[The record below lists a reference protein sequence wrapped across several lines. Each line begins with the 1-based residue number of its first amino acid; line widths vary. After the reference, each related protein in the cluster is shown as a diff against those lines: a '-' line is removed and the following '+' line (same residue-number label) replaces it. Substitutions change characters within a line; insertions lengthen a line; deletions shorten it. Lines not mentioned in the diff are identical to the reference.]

1 VARYTA
7 TRLAWSVFVLLGVT
21 FVIQTTM
28 SLVPG
33 DPAVILL
40 GESATAE
47 QRAALRAALG
57 LDRPF
62 LARYASYIGDVSRGS
77 LGRSF
82 RNRRPVIDE
91 IRDALPPTLRLS
103 LAAMIIT
110 VAVGIP
116 AGVASAIRS
125 GGIADRLISLLSLVG
140 LSMPVFLIGLLL
152 IYALAYQWPIFP
164 IGGMDDGLISY
175 VLPATTLALTSIAV
189 VSRMTRASMLD
200 ILGQDFVRTAR
211 AKGLAEAIV
220 VNKHALKAAL
230 VPVVTAVALQVGLLI
245 GGAVLTETVFAW
257 PGIGRLMVTAIKT
270 RDLLVVQGCVL
281 VLAAGF
287 VVVTLP
293 TDLSYTLLDPRIRYG
308 GRA

>member
-1 VARYTA
+1 VARYA
-7 TRLAWSVFVLLGVT
+7 AKRLAWSVFVLLGVT

-47 QRAALRAALG
+47 QRAALRAELG

-62 LARYASYIGDVSRGS
+62 LARYAAYVGDVSQGS
-77 LGRSF
+77 LGRSY

-103 LAAMIIT
+103 LAAIVIT

-116 AGVASAIRS
+116 AGVASAVRS
-125 GGIADRLISLLSLVG
+125 GGIADRLISLLSLLG

-152 IYALAYQWPIFP
+152 IYGFAYHWPIFP
-164 IGGMDDGLISY
+164 IGGMDDGLLSY

-270 RDLLVVQGCVL
+270 RDLLVVQGCVV

-287 VVVTLP
+287 VLVNLL

>member
-1 VARYTA
+1 MARYTA

-47 QRAALRAALG
+47 QRAALRAELG

-62 LARYASYIGDVSRGS
+62 LVRYASYIADVSRGS

-125 GGIADRLISLLSLVG
+125 GGVADRLISLLSLVG

-164 IGGMDDGLISY
+164 IGGMDDGLVSY

-287 VVVTLP
+287 VVVNLL

>member
-1 VARYTA
+1 VGRYVAK
-7 TRLAWSVFVLLGVT
+7 RLGWSVFVLLGVT

-33 DPAVILL
+33 DPTVILL
-40 GESATAE
+40 GETATAE
-47 QRAALRAALG
+47 QRSALRAELG

-62 LARYASYIGDVSRGS
+62 LARYVSYVGDAAQGN
-77 LGRSF
+77 LGRSY
-82 RNRRPVIDE
+82 RSRRAVIDE

-103 LAAMIIT
+103 LAAMIVT
-110 VAVGIP
+110 VAIGIP
-116 AGVASAIRS
+116 AGVVSAVRDRS
-125 GGIADRLISLLSLVG
+125 LTDRIVSITSLLG

-152 IYALAYQWPIFP
+152 IYLLAYKWPIFP
-164 IGGMDDGLISY
+164 IGGMDDGLVSY
-175 VLPATTLALTSIAV
+175 VLPAITLGLTSVAV

-200 ILGQDFVRTAR
+200 VLGQDFVRTAR
-211 AKGLAEAIV
+211 AKGLAEALV
-220 VNKHALKAAL
+220 VGKHGLKAAL

-287 VVVTLP
+287 VLVNLL
-293 TDLSYTLLDPRIRYG
+293 TDLSYTLLDPRIRYDQ
-308 GRA
+308 RA

>member
-1 VARYTA
+1 MARYVVK
-7 TRLAWSVFVLLGVT
+7 RLAWSVFVLLGVT
-21 FVIQTTM
+21 FVIHGTM

-40 GESATAE
+40 GESATGE
-47 QRAALRAALG
+47 QRAALRAELG

-62 LARYASYIGDVSRGS
+62 LLRYATYVGDVAQGS
-77 LGRSF
+77 LGRSY
-82 RNRRPVIDE
+82 RSRRPVIDE
-91 IRDALPPTLRLS
+91 ITDALPPTLRLS
-103 LAAMIIT
+103 LAAMVVT
-110 VAVGIP
+110 VAIGIP
-116 AGVASAIRS
+116 AGVASAVRS
-125 GGIADRLISLLSLVG
+125 NTVTDRLVSVASLLG

-152 IYALAYQWPIFP
+152 IYALAYQWPLFP
-164 IGGMDDGLISY
+164 VGGMDDGLRSY

-211 AKGLAEAIV
+211 AKGLAEAVV
-220 VNKHALKAAL
+220 VNKHGLKAAL
-230 VPVVTAVALQVGLLI
+230 IPVVTAVALQVGLLI

-270 RDLLVVQGCVL
+270 RDLLLVQGCVL

-287 VVVTLP
+287 VLVNLL
-293 TDLSYTLLDPRIRYG
+293 TDLSYTLLDPRIRFEH
-308 GRA
+308 RA

>member
-1 VARYTA
+1 VGRYVAK
-7 TRLAWSVFVLLGVT
+7 RLAWSVFVLLGVT

-40 GESATAE
+40 GESATPE
-47 QRAALRAALG
+47 QRAALRAELG

-62 LARYASYIGDVSRGS
+62 LARYVTYIGDAARGS
-77 LGRSF
+77 LGRSY
-82 RNRRPVIDE
+82 RSRRPVIDE
-91 IRDALPPTLRLS
+91 IGDALPPTLKLS
-103 LAAMIIT
+103 LAAMVVT

-116 AGVASAIRS
+116 AGVASAVRS
-125 GGIADRLISLLSLVG
+125 RSIADRIVSMLSLLG

-152 IYALAYQWPIFP
+152 IYALAYHWPIFP

-175 VLPATTLALTSIAV
+175 VLPAITLALTSIAV

-211 AKGLAEAIV
+211 AKGLGEALV

-287 VVVTLP
+287 VLVNLL
-293 TDLSYTLLDPRIRYG
+293 TDLSYTLLDPRIRYDG
-308 GRA
+308 KA